1 MNTNEIKAEEKKVE
15 EQAAAQVENKKKQ
28 AWWKNPAKITIAA
41 IATAAAV
48 GLGFWGYKKAKA
60 NKAANAVKESVTA
73 EETTTTE
80 TPNVE
85 EKEVRRDR
93 NNGWTERNR
102 ERNSN
107 GWNK

>member
-15 EQAAAQVENKKKQ
+15 EQVTAQVENKKKQ
-28 AWWKNPAKITIAA
+28 AWWKSPVKLTIAA
-41 IATAAAV
+41 VATAAAF
-48 GLGFWGYKKAKA
+48 GLGYWGAKKIKA

-80 TPNVE
+80 TTETVG

-93 NNGWTERNR
+93 NGWTERNR